1 MDYSKQVP
9 AADRTLNILEALSAE
24 PEGLTAGDLMDRLDL
39 SRSSLFA
46 LLNTL
51 KARHYVEQVDSR
63 GAYQLGPA
71 LWALVPGRPEGL
83 GMLVKAFLSDRELQE
98 VSETVTLFWLDR
110 SEVVVLAQREGEHQ
124 VRAVFRP
131 GERYAARESAAGA
144 VLLAGLGPNAGS
156 SARLLDSISE
166 GNFSTIRR
174 QGLAQCQGDET
185 VDIACPVCADGVQPV
200 AAVQV
205 SIPRFRFDEE
215 VEALLTQQLRQLAA
229 RLSFTLGAAVYQPYG
244 WAAGEPLGPNRPLSN
259 DEVAQFLEGPWNARL
274 ACVRQDGTPHV
285 LPLWY
290 EWDGEQVWLV
300 ASPGA
305 QWKEYVTAGAA
316 ESSRVSLTIDEPWP
330 PLRRA
335 FIVGEAQIVPASET
349 PGGLQGLRQR
359 LAVRYLG
366 RGADNRPELRETEGW
381 EVVRI
386 RPLRLSGW
394 QGLGRA

>member
-1 MDYSKQVP
+1 
-9 AADRTLNILEALSAE
+9 
-24 PEGLTAGDLMDRLDL
+24 
-39 SRSSLFA
+39 
-46 LLNTL
+46 
-51 KARHYVEQVDSR
+51 VEQADSR

-83 GMLVKAFLSDRELQE
+83 GPLVKAFLSDRELQE
-98 VSETVTLFWLDR
+98 MPETVALFWLDR
-110 SEVVVLAQREGEHQ
+110 SEVVVLAQREGRHQ

-131 GERYAARESAAGA
+131 GERRLAAEMAAGA
-144 VLLAGLGPNAGS
+144 VLLAGLGPNVGSNAGRS
-156 SARLLDSISE
+156 DNTTEHNFYSI
-166 GNFSTIRR
+166 RQ
-174 QGLAQCQGDET
+174 QGLARCQSSET

-205 SIPRFRFDEE
+205 SIPQFRFDEE
-215 VEALLTQQLRQLAA
+215 VEVLLAQQLRQLAA

-244 WAAGEPLGPNRPLSN
+244 WAASEPLGPNRPLS
-259 DEVAQFLEGPWNARL
+259 DGEVAQFLEGPWSARL

-305 QWKEYVTAGAA
+305 QWKEYATGAS

-335 FIVGEAQIVPASET
+335 FIVGEAQVVPASEV

-366 RGADNRPELRETEGW
+366 RGADERPELRQTDGW
-381 EVVRI
+381 EAVRI
-386 RPLRLSGW
+386 RPQRLSGW